1 MKIFTIEVDIL
12 SFCGKNLEMC
22 RMIWEIMLQNNSAPL
37 HVHLVNNQEAS
48 HDWIPGSPKQTSS
61 RLALKKPVK
70 NVGPQMTPR
79 AVG

>member
-1 MKIFTIEVDIL
+1 MKIFTIEFDIL

-22 RMIWEIMLQNNSAPL
+22 RMIWEIMLQKIQHL

-48 HDWIPGSPKQTSS
+48 HDWIPASPKQTSS

-70 NVGPQMTPR
+70 NVGPQITPR